1 MTPGE
6 MSRPDAASGL
16 LKVQGLRVQFATARG
31 WLTVVDDVGFSVG
44 PKETVGLVG
53 ESGSGKTVSALAIMG
68 LVPPRAGRVAH
79 GSITFDG
86 QLLNGLSPEAMRRL
100 RGDQIS
106 MIFQEPMSSLNPAFT
121 VGNQIA
127 ETVRLHRGA
136 SRRSAWSRAV
146 EMLDVVGIPDPH
158 RRAHDYPHALSG
170 GMRQRAMIAM
180 ALACEPKLLIA
191 DEPTTALDV
200 TIQAQVLELMR
211 SLQNAMGMAILF
223 VTHDLGVVA
232 EICDHVVVMYAGQV
246 VEQVTT
252 ADLFHRPQHPYSQA
266 LLESM
271 PQLAA
276 WGNRLRVIPGQV
288 PRPDELPA
296 GCRFHPR
303 CSYADPRCLTTTV
316 MLEPAAGGVG
326 GAVRCLRHAEL
337 VLNGAPRAPSGPAGA
352 VAHEPGSR
360 PLLELRGLTKDFP
373 VHSSVLRR
381 LTGRV
386 QAVAGVDLAIAAG
399 QTLGLVGE
407 SGSGKSTL
415 ARLALRLIEPTAG
428 RIILDGRDITV
439 LSQRALRSAR
449 RDMQIVFQD
458 PYSSLDPRA
467 TIGEAVAEPLE
478 VHQGLRGRRRDERV
492 AELLERVGL
501 NRAMMRRYPHEF
513 SGGQRQRIAVARA
526 LALDPRL
533 LICDEPVSSLDVST
547 QSQVINLLTDLQDEL
562 GLTYLFIAHDL
573 SVVRHISD
581 RIAVMYLGRIVE
593 EGYAE
598 QVYTRPR
605 HPYTLALLSAI
616 PVPDPSATQRKRRIV
631 LEGDVP
637 SPLDPPAGCRFHPRC
652 PYAMDVCTRIEP
664 EPFCT
669 QDGTTVA
676 CHLHTSGPTLAG
688 RPLTDAGI
696 PEMAAPTGHNDD
708 AAAFPPRA
716 PAGPAVTDR

>member
-1 MTPGE
+1 MME
-6 MSRPDAASGL
+6 MSHPDAGPRL
-16 LKVQGLRVQFATARG
+16 LEVQGLRVQFATARG

-68 LVPPRAGRVAH
+68 LLPARAGRIAS
-79 GSITFDG
+79 GSISFEG
-86 QLLNGLSPEAMRRL
+86 RLLNHLPREAMRSV

-127 ETVRLHRGA
+127 ETVRLHRGKP
-136 SRRSAWSRAV
+136 RRMAWSRAV

-200 TIQAQVLELMR
+200 TIQAQVLDLMR
-211 SLQNAMGMAILF
+211 SLQDTMGMAILF

-232 EICDHVVVMYAGQV
+232 EICDRVVVMYAGQV
-246 VEQVTT
+246 VEH
-252 ADLFHRPQHPYSQA
+252 ADVGELFRRPHHPYAQA

-276 WGNRLRVIPGQV
+276 SGGRLRVIPGQV
-288 PRPDELPA
+288 PRPDEQPA

-303 CSYADPRCLTTTV
+303 CGYADARCMTTPV
-316 MLEPAAGGVG
+316 VLEPSGGSAGS
-326 GAVRCLRHAEL
+326 AVRCLRQAEL
-337 VLNGAPRAPSGPAGA
+337 VLNGAPPVPSGPAGTRTS
-352 VAHEPGSR
+352 VMTVR

-386 QAVAGVDLAIAAG
+386 QAVAGVDLAIAPG

-415 ARLALRLIEPTAG
+415 ARLSLRLIEPTAG
-428 RIILDGRDITV
+428 RIVLDGRDITG
-439 LSQRALRSAR
+439 LGQRALRSAR

-478 VHQGLRGRRRDERV
+478 IHEGLRGRARDERV
-492 AELLERVGL
+492 AELLEQVGL
-501 NRAMMRRYPHEF
+501 DRAMMRRYPHEF

-547 QSQVINLLTDLQDEL
+547 QSQVINLLTDLQHDL

-593 EGYAE
+593 EGDAE

-616 PVPDPSATQRKRRIV
+616 PVPDPSPDRRTRRIV

-637 SPLDPPAGCRFHPRC
+637 SPLDPPSGCRFHPRC
-652 PYAMDVCTRIEP
+652 PYAMDICTRVEP
-664 EPFCT
+664 EPFLT
-669 QDGTTVA
+669 PDGTTVA

-688 RPLTDAGI
+688 RPVTDAGI
-696 PEMAAPTGHNDD
+696 PDLRTPTGQNV
-708 AAAFPPRA
+708 AEVLPPRA